1 MDTPA
6 SPEVTTAKVARR
18 AITPVAGAIA
28 GIVFAV
34 LFAISVV
41 ILHETAGDAS
51 TDTGAWLTDDTASV
65 KLALALL
72 PFAGLGFIWFMAGAR
87 ERLGRREDQ
96 FFSTVFIASGTL
108 FLAMVFAAASGAA
121 AIVAAAAGDPTAF
134 AASETYHYARQ
145 AVDQFLSIFA
155 VRMAAIVLLSQAVL
169 WLRTRVMPRW
179 MAFLAILGFLVLMFV
194 YSQAFWLILV
204 FPAWVL
210 LVCLYILIA
219 QPALEQGEAQIGLN

>member
-6 SPEVTTAKVARR
+6 SPEVTTAKVVRR
-18 AITPVAGAIA
+18 AITPVAGAVA
-28 GIVFAV
+28 GIAFAV
-34 LFAISVV
+34 LFTISVV
-41 ILHETAGDAS
+41 LLHTTAGAAS
-51 TDTGAWLTDDTASV
+51 TDTGAWLADDTASV

-72 PFAGLGFIWFMAGAR
+72 PFAGLGFIWYMAGSR

-108 FLAMVFAAASGAA
+108 FLAMVFAAAAGAA
-121 AIVAAAAGDPTAF
+121 AIVAAAADDPTAF

-145 AVDQFLSIFA
+145 AVGQFLSIFA

-179 MAFLAILGFLVLMFV
+179 MAFLAILGFLFLMFV
-194 YSQAFWLILV
+194 YSQAFWLGLV
-204 FPAWVL
+204 FPVWVL
-210 LVCLYILIA
+210 LVCVYTLIA
-219 QPALEQGEAQIGLN
+219 QPAQEQQEAQIG